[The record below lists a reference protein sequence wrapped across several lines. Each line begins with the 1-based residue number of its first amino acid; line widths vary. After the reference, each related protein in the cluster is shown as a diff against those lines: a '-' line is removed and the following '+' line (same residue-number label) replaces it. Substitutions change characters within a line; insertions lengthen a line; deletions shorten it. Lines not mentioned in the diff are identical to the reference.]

1 VRRRVLQ
8 LDQFVRLHF
17 FGFTSLLVLLG
28 AASIEP
34 APRGPTLAVLVALA
48 ASFHVFAYLQ
58 NDVIDLAIDRTQPLR
73 QHDLLVTGA
82 IRPGVAL
89 AIAHAQ
95 LPISLALVWWADAPR
110 LAYGVVVVGFALM
123 TIYNLYGKRCPVPP
137 ITDFVQGLAW
147 GSLAILGALVA
158 GGRVTATT
166 LVPAA
171 FGTGFLFLI
180 NGVHGGLRDLANDLR
195 CGMKTTA
202 ILFGATP
209 VGDGARSTVALQI
222 FAFSAF
228 ATLIV
233 PGALFLAGNA
243 PGYAAQTW
251 WLVTV
256 SWVVVQAISTYV
268 MWLVVEPIRPGRGRI
283 ISAHGLPLLAPPILL
298 ILPAMSGPLR
308 ATCLACFVGPF
319 VVTDPS
325 LETLRAAW
333 RAWRSDRQRWGL
345 GPGDEAA
352 LSRARVPPEDRVEA
366 APE

>member
-1 VRRRVLQ
+1 
-8 LDQFVRLHF
+8 
-17 FGFTSLLVLLG
+17 
-28 AASIEP
+28 
-34 APRGPTLAVLVALA
+34 
-48 ASFHVFAYLQ
+48 
-58 NDVIDLAIDRTQPLR
+58 
-73 QHDLLVTGA
+73 
-82 IRPGVAL
+82 
-89 AIAHAQ
+89 
-95 LPISLALVWWADAPR
+95 
-110 LAYGVVVVGFALM
+110 
-123 TIYNLYGKRCPVPP
+123 
-137 ITDFVQGLAW
+137 
-147 GSLAILGALVA
+147 
-158 GGRVTATT
+158 
-166 LVPAA
+166 
-171 FGTGFLFLI
+171 
-180 NGVHGGLRDLANDLR
+180 
-195 CGMKTTA
+195 MKTTA

-209 VGDGARSTVALQI
+209 VGDGGRSTVALQI

-352 LSRARVPPEDRVEA
+352 LSRARVPREDRVEA